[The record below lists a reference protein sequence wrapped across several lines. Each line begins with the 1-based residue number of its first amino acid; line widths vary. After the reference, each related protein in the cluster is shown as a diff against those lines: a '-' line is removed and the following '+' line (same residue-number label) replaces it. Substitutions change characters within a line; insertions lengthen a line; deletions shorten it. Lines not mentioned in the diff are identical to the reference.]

1 MIVGL
6 RAKLAQDV
14 LPVAFV
20 QLLGL
25 FQGREELLGS
35 GRVVAVALE
44 LGDDHHLSVDVFL
57 AFGDVPFGLR
67 QLSLQVFPAFC
78 VHAPR

>member
-20 QLLGL
+20 QLPGL
-25 FQGREELLGS
+25 FQGGEELLGS
-35 GRVVAVALE
+35 GRVMAVALE
-44 LGDDHHLSVDVFL
+44 LGNDHHLFVDVFL
-57 AFGDVPFGLR
+57 AFGGVPFGVR
-67 QLSLQVFPAFC
+67 QLSLQICTALC
-78 VHAPR
+78 VHAPS